1 MAQYQ
6 NIIYL
11 NIFQKQKGTY
21 PKLNNSFFKLIYAK
35 SETEFIDYPMM
46 YQSLVATELTGI
58 EKESSIIFVG
68 YNRIHFQRT
77 AQKDNILE
85 IIDNTSYIN
94 M

>member
-1 MAQYQ
+1 
-6 NIIYL
+6 
-11 NIFQKQKGTY
+11 
-21 PKLNNSFFKLIYAK
+21 
-35 SETEFIDYPMM
+35 MM
-46 YQSLVATELTGI
+46 YQSLVTTELTGI

-85 IIDNTSYIN
+85 IIDNTSYID